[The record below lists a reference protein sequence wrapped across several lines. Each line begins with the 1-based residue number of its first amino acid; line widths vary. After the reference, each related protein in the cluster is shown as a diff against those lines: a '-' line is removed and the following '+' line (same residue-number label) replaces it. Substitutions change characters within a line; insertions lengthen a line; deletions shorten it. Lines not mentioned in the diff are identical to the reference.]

1 MISSLAQ
8 YWGEKRNP
16 VNSGKDQDIS
26 QTRWLEFQLLDIDSL
41 NVHVR
46 PVQWLRDTGELEA
59 MLGIRNL
66 LHLGHCSLTPG
77 TTCHCGIACCE
88 ASVWQTES
96 IYRKMEAVSPSRKDW
111 VQLRQFNRLPK
122 DVPFLS
128 LLRLRRICWNAVNK
142 GRGTPQYRHF
152 LFIWGLCSPI
162 HSSLCSSRGV
172 SLPSHWVSDISFIGR
187 PALQGDS

>member
-1 MISSLAQ
+1 MAQ
-8 YWGEKRNP
+8 RHRGAGGDARNTQPAAPGALQLDSWHYLPLWHRVLWGFS
-16 VNSGKDQDIS
+16 V
-26 QTRWLEFQLLDIDSL
+26 TDSK
-41 NVHVR
+41 
-46 PVQWLRDTGELEA
+46 
-59 MLGIRNL
+59 
-66 LHLGHCSLTPG
+66 
-77 TTCHCGIACCE
+77 
-88 ASVWQTES
+88 S

-128 LLRLRRICWNAVNK
+128 LLRLQRICWNAVNK